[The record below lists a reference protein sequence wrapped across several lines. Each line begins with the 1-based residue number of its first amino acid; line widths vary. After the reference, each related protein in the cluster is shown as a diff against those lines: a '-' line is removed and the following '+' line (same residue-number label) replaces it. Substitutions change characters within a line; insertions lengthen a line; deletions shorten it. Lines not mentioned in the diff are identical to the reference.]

1 MERGSRPLHRSLEAD
16 ATLVRG
22 QASRSEC
29 GRAVSIYS
37 LPGGRAARDGRGT
50 TLPPH
55 QSSLAGSGC
64 SFRKVHL
71 CQGRQWYCLLPI
83 FRYHLTHID
92 PACYLPPI
100 GIPLGSRPFHS
111 SDTQSCRHLSSV
123 PYKKQPRRDLLS
135 ELLLQ
140 TWGVS
145 LGVPR
150 TCVQGSRLGM
160 QAGQCQVVVEKE
172 LEAEPLLGPAP
183 RGGEATPLHPHW
195 SAWCGLSLRVQEMLD
210 R

>member
-1 MERGSRPLHRSLEAD
+1 MW
-16 ATLVRG
+16 TW
-22 QASRSEC
+22 
-29 GRAVSIYS
+29 IYS
-37 LPGGRAARDGRGT
+37 LRGGRAARDGRGT
-50 TLPPH
+50 TLPLH
-55 QSSLAGSGC
+55 QSSLAGSRC
-64 SFRKVHL
+64 SFRKVRL

-83 FRYHLTHID
+83 FRCHLTHID

-111 SDTQSCRHLSSV
+111 SDTQSCWHLFFV

-135 ELLLQ
+135 ELLQ

-145 LGVPR
+145 LGVRVTPG

-172 LEAEPLLGPAP
+172 LEVDP
-183 RGGEATPLHPHW
+183 
-195 SAWCGLSLRVQEMLD
+195 S
-210 R
+210 